1 MLRILVTLFIY
12 VIILAI
18 LYLFKPTIMFDENNQ
33 LKTIGYSDEN
43 KSLFSIYYLTPIVI
57 ILIYIITL
65 AIWRN

>member
-18 LYLFKPTIMFDENNQ
+18 LYLLKPTIMFDENNK

-65 AIWRN
+65 AIWKN

>member
-18 LYLFKPTIMFDENNQ
+18 LYLFKPTIMFDENSQ

-65 AIWRN
+65 AIWKN

>member
-18 LYLFKPTIMFDENNQ
+18 LYLLKPNIMFDNTNN
-33 LKTIGYSDEN
+33 LKTIGFSDEN
-43 KSLFSIYYLTPIVI
+43 KSLFSIYYLTPIII

-65 AIWRN
+65 AIWKN